1 MEFSAGQVA
10 AMLEGAVDGNPEVL
24 VNTLSKIEEGTEGSL
39 SFLANPKYTEYIY
52 TTKASIVIVNADF
65 KADRDLEG
73 GCTLVRVPD
82 AYKAFTKLLEMYNQL
97 KGAKAGIE
105 QPSFIAETAKVGEGV
120 YVGAF
125 AYVGENAVI
134 GNNVKLYPGVYVGND
149 CVVDDDSILYAGVKV
164 YADCKIGKSC
174 MLHSGAIIGADGF
187 GFTPNS
193 ENNYQKVPQIGNVIL
208 EDHVEIG
215 ANTCIDRATLGHTTI
230 RKGVKLDNLI
240 QVAHNVDVG
249 ENTVIASQT
258 GIAGSAKL
266 GKNMM
271 VGGQVGIVGHI
282 ALADEVKI
290 AAQSGVG
297 NALEKEGAIVMGSPA
312 FDIKEY
318 KKSLIMFKNL
328 PHLRQQVKDLQAEV
342 SALKK
347 ALNYE

>member
-1 MEFSAGQVA
+1 
-10 AMLEGAVDGNPEVL
+10 
-24 VNTLSKIEEGTEGSL
+24 
-39 SFLANPKYTEYIY
+39 
-52 TTKASIVIVNADF
+52 
-65 KADRDLEG
+65 
-73 GCTLVRVPD
+73 
-82 AYKAFTKLLEMYNQL
+82 
-97 KGAKAGIE
+97 
-105 QPSFIAETAKVGEGV
+105 
-120 YVGAF
+120 
-125 AYVGENAVI
+125 
-134 GNNVKLYPGVYVGND
+134 
-149 CVVDDDSILYAGVKV
+149 
-164 YADCKIGKSC
+164 
-174 MLHSGAIIGADGF
+174 LHSGAIIGADGF

-297 NALEKEGAIVMGSPA
+297 NAIEKEGAIVMGSPA